1 MTDIFTLGWGVL
13 LELTTSGLLQS
24 MKPKICTVP
33 LATLTLPLPIFLCKM
48 TELMVANQCY
58 SCLKTTGKQSAQ
70 FFMILFTNSN
80 PPISLVLAQRGYF
93 KEQSF
98 INYMK
103 YLLYWKKPEYA
114 KFLKW
119 VLIRSNERP
128 LSCLVLWVG
137 ERFFAKGADP
147 KI

>member
-1 MTDIFTLGWGVL
+1 
-13 LELTTSGLLQS
+13 
-24 MKPKICTVP
+24 
-33 LATLTLPLPIFLCKM
+33 
-48 TELMVANQCY
+48 MVANQCY

-70 FFMILFTNSN
+70 FLMILFTNSN

-114 KFLKW
+114 KFLK
-119 VLIRSNERP
+119 
-128 LSCLVLWVG
+128 
-137 ERFFAKGADP
+137 
-147 KI
+147 